1 MLLKKMILFGSVT
14 GTRFP
19 RLGKSLHAVYFA
31 DDGDDAEK
39 EAAAKAAKEAEWDAA
54 RQHKD
59 ELNAA
64 KKRQEDSDTALGDAN
79 AELEVAATK
88 LAELEAEKLVLQE
101 EAEKKATDADA
112 DETEKGLGDYEN
124 MIKEVTAQKKLISEL
139 TSKQTAQSKEIAVNQ
154 KTNEALDAQIKNE
167 ARDREGNAIINR
179 LCADIEKDKKYSA
192 GDRNEVLEA
201 CNKAYKDGK
210 ISGLG
215 DEARQKWI
223 KDHLRLGYID
233 AAENRAKDKS
243 SGSDKGKQRAV
254 KVDGGVGGDPPTD
267 EIKPGTGPEVKKQMV
282 ARAERLRAA
291 GGE

>member
-1 MLLKKMILFGSVT
+1 MLNEIIFGSGT
-14 GTRFP
+14 GMRFP

-64 KKRQEDSDTALGDAN
+64 KKRQEESDAALSDAN
-79 AELEVAATK
+79 AELEAAATK
-88 LAELEAEKLVLQE
+88 LAEMEAEKLVLQE

-112 DETEKGLGDYEN
+112 DETEKGLLDYNN
-124 MIKEVTAQKKLISEL
+124 MIAEVTAQKKLISDL
-139 TSKQTAQSKEIAVNQ
+139 TSKQTAQAAEIAVNQ

-167 ARDREGNAIINR
+167 ARDREGNAIINK
-179 LCADIEKDKKYSA
+179 LCAELEKDKKFSA
-192 GDRNEVLEA
+192 GDRNTVLEE

-210 ISGLG
+210 ISTLG
-215 DEARQKWI
+215 NDARQKWI
-223 KDHLRLGYID
+223 KDHLRLGYMD
-233 AAENRAKDKS
+233 KAEERAKYEKLSD
-243 SGSDKGKQRAV
+243 SDKRKQRGV
-254 KVDGGVGGDPPTD
+254 KVDSGVGGDPPTD
-267 EIKPGTGPEVKKQMV
+267 DIKPGTGPEVKKQMV
-282 ARAERLRAA
+282 ARAKRLQAA